1 MSADLKMAW
10 RNVWRNPRRTILTIA
25 AVAFACALLVF
36 MLSMQFGSY
45 DAMIDASVKISTG
58 HLQVQAK
65 GYLDNKEMRLV
76 VEDPE
81 AVARILEKTPKI
93 KAFTFRANAFSLS
106 SSKERTYGALV
117 IGIDPSREIGV
128 STLKNLVRKGDFLT
142 DQDYNQAL
150 VGRLLAKNLQLDLGD
165 EVVILGQGRDGS
177 VAATVVIVKG
187 IFSSGIDEL
196 DRATIQIPIKC
207 FQDTYSM
214 GDAVHEVLAVCHS
227 LDDVKDAKESVLAG
241 LRDMN
246 PQNKLTALDWSEIMP
261 GLLQAIKMDLVGGLI
276 FYFLLILVVAFS
288 ILNTFLMA
296 VLERTKEFGVMMA
309 IGVTKSRLVKL
320 LLMESTAMTSVGL
333 LAGLVMG
340 SLVTLY
346 FQSHGLD
353 FSEASDLMAQF
364 GISGKIYPRLSI
376 WSISIGAGLVLVI
389 TFIAAMYPSLKVRS
403 LSPVEALAHV

>member
-1 MSADLKMAW
+1 MSPDLKMAW

-45 DAMIDASVKISTG
+45 DAMINASVKISTG

-65 GYLDNKEMRLV
+65 KYLDNKDMRLV
-76 VEDPE
+76 VDDPE
-81 AVARILEKTPKI
+81 AVGRVLEETPTI

-117 IGIDPSREIGV
+117 IGIDPSREAGV
-128 STLKNLVRKGDFLT
+128 STIKNLVRQGDFLT

-150 VGRLLAKNLQLDLGD
+150 VGRLLAKNLQVDLGD
-165 EVVILGQGRDGS
+165 EVVLLGQGRDGS
-177 VAATVVIVKG
+177 VAATVVVVKG
-187 IFSSGIDEL
+187 IFSSGIDDL
-196 DRATIQIPIKC
+196 DRATIQIPLQC

-214 GDAVHEVLAVCHS
+214 GGAVHEVVAVCHS
-227 LDDVKDAKESVLAG
+227 LDEVEETKKSVRAG
-241 LRDMN
+241 LRNMKAQH
-246 PQNKLTALDWSEIMP
+246 PLTALDWSEIMP
-261 GLLQAIKMDLVGGLI
+261 GLLQAIEMDLVGGLI

-296 VLERTKEFGVMMA
+296 VLERTREFGVMMA
-309 IGVTKSRLVKL
+309 IGVTKGRLVKL
-320 LLMESTAMTSVGL
+320 LLMESTAMTTVGL
-333 LAGLVMG
+333 LAGLIMG

-346 FQSHGLD
+346 FQAHGLD
-353 FSEASDLMAQF
+353 FSGSSDLLAQF
-364 GISGKIYPRLSI
+364 GISGKIYPRLSV
-376 WSISIGAGLVLVI
+376 WSTSIGAGLVLVI